1 MKKIRYKIALLKRKF
16 HLWQKERVEKKLFT
30 LRKRLLDI
38 LTEDGE

>member
-16 HLWQKERVEKKLFT
+16 HLWQKARVERKLFT
-30 LRKRLLDI
+30 LRKKLLDI